1 MYAALHVLMICCFI
15 ERLLSKM
22 EPRLWTV
29 SEISISVLL
38 RVIVCG
44 SRTVVLTEEEAETGE
59 MYLYI
64 TAWPQEFVA
73 GSVANALDCNLC
85 KSVAKVWLLY
95 ATEWRTINQIFWVNT
110 CADSSLL
117 NSHSCAQHVLR
128 SLRLLKIP
136 YLLVGLSA
144 GPRIT
149 C

>member
-1 MYAALHVLMICCFI
+1 MHELTSVLAASLVRYWQTELMHLISMYAALHVLMICCFI

-64 TAWPQEFVA
+64 TA
-73 GSVANALDCNLC
+73 
-85 KSVAKVWLLY
+85 
-95 ATEWRTINQIFWVNT
+95 
-110 CADSSLL
+110 
-117 NSHSCAQHVLR
+117 
-128 SLRLLKIP
+128 
-136 YLLVGLSA
+136 
-144 GPRIT
+144 
-149 C
+149 